1 MMIRAFLVSLLISLI
16 ARAADPMPAAGSVA
30 SVATPNHAWFVL
42 RSDGLAPWVL
52 MHVTPRAFDDT
63 AFAGSVPGKARFAS
77 PIESLPM
84 ALAAVDASVYMMFD
98 EDTPS
103 SAGFRRIYRVTAV
116 RQAGTGVWT
125 TQPAGRFEQVGVQPV
140 PGDLLAFFGTKLGP
154 MALIRSAEAASA
166 WVLVNDRWR
175 EVVLDR
181 DFESS
186 LRTQRLIG
194 AASFGDI
201 SEVILQGDST
211 QVWKIDLILPEPT
224 GADSS
229 TIFDAPGGELPL
241 GMSVEHI
248 DAPTIAKNEI
258 TVLHLDAAS
267 RYLSV
272 RGDGDGL
279 RVLRFD
285 PQLGWKQL
293 SQFAGVPARSG
304 FALLTDARRGIALW
318 TREVPGEIAQ
328 RCSLEFRLD
337 TGEILHDGPLKQGG
351 PVSSSDYRLMVG
363 AMLVIMISVLAYI
376 LRPEDKQVF
385 NLPYGYSLAPVSRR
399 FAAGLLDMLL
409 SFAVARFVF
418 RFLGDDGG
426 SEALYPLADVTLGAM
441 LCNFVLG
448 VVGEARGGLTPGKM
462 LAGLRVIRVIPDG
475 NGDFIGE
482 PPGLARAFLRNLMK
496 WAAFPLAI
504 MGTLS
509 TEGRGRPDQFAGTVV
524 VVPEAVDENL
534 D

>member
-1 MMIRAFLVSLLISLI
+1 MIRLAFLLSLLISSI
-16 ARAADPMPAAGSVA
+16 VRAADPLPAAGSVSSMGEPA
-30 SVATPNHAWFVL
+30 HAWFVL

-52 MHVTPRAFDDT
+52 MHVTPRAVDDA
-63 AFAGSVPGKARFAS
+63 AFSGSVPGKARFAA
-77 PIESLPM
+77 PIESLPI
-84 ALAAVDASVYMMFD
+84 ALAAVDASIYMLFD

-116 RQAGTGVWT
+116 RQSGTGVWMT
-125 TQPAGRFEQVGVQPV
+125 EPAGRFEHVGVQPV

-154 MALIRSAEAASA
+154 MALIRSAETASA

-175 EVVLDR
+175 EIVLDE
-181 DFESS
+181 DFAAA
-186 LRTQRLIG
+186 LRTQPLIV

-201 SEVILQGDST
+201 AEVILGGDST
-211 QVWKIDLILPEPT
+211 QLWKIDLILPEPS
-224 GADSS
+224 GADAS

-241 GMSVEHI
+241 TCSSEFI
-248 DAPTIAKNEI
+248 DAPPIAKNEI
-258 TVLHLDAAS
+258 AVLHLDATH

-272 RGDGDGL
+272 RGEGDGL
-279 RVLRFD
+279 RVLHLD
-285 PQLGWKQL
+285 PQLGWRQL
-293 SQFAGVPARSG
+293 SQFSDVPARSG

-318 TREVPGEIAQ
+318 TREAVGEVAQ

-363 AMLVIMISVLAYI
+363 AVLVIMISVLAYI
-376 LRPEDKQVF
+376 LRPEDKQAF

-409 SFAVARFVF
+409 SFAIARFVF
-418 RFLGDDGG
+418 RFLGDDAGA
-426 SEALYPLADVTLGAM
+426 EALYPLADVTLGAM

-448 VVGEARGGLTPGKM
+448 IVGEARGGLTPGKM

-509 TEGRGRPDQFAGTVV
+509 AEGRGRPDQFAGTVV
-524 VVPEAVDENL
+524 VVPEEVEHL